1 MRVGC
6 DDVRLSVVAYTPGSR
21 VRKMDPADAIGRFAT
36 GPIDRDYDIDR
47 ERQFDLAPL
56 RGLPSA
62 AHDGLI
68 PNFNRK
74 E

>member
-1 MRVGC
+1 
-6 DDVRLSVVAYTPGSR
+6 
-21 VRKMDPADAIGRFAT
+21 MDAARAIGRFA
-36 GPIDRDYDIDR
+36 GRPIDRDYDIDR